1 MAAWSCEAFHA
12 SFRQFHTASFG
23 NFTVFMSGLLLLA
36 FAAVKR
42 IAIIGGGLAGLG
54 TAVSLLDSGACVV
67 HVYDAEPTP
76 GTGGAS
82 AVAAGLLHPFRPN
95 GREIWLGRNG
105 FEATSALV
113 ERCEKL
119 IGARLSGREGLL
131 RLALDA
137 DQAGDLQ
144 AAVSA
149 SAESHGPLDQTWWT
163 REQVQAAHAG
173 TAALGG
179 AFAPSAMSLDTP
191 AYLKALWKLC
201 EAIGAETAEG
211 EVRWR
216 AKRLSSLAELHAAV
230 AAAGEAPYDA
240 VVVANGFGATELAEL
255 RGLALAKA
263 LRPCRGQNLI
273 LAQRPEAPDALRVPL
288 INGDYVVPMD
298 GGRRLLAG
306 ATHEYDPP
314 ERVNRPADETAACAL
329 LLPGLVAM
337 HAPLATARIV
347 GVQAGVRS
355 LPPRSHLGYAP
366 IAGRLP
372 PLGAAAGPDAAHEG
386 EATKSD
392 ATKSSKDATKS
403 SKAATAAAP
412 GAARAATW
420 LFGGLGS
427 RGLIYHA
434 VLGARVAEAVMADDE
449 GRLPEHM
456 RRLDLRSALGAATL
470 SESSSKVL

>member
-1 MAAWSCEAFHA
+1 
-12 SFRQFHTASFG
+12 
-23 NFTVFMSGLLLLA
+23 MSGLLLLA

-201 EAIGAETAEG
+201 EAIGAETQLLYASDWPHWDFDVPSAIWDLPFLSDQG
-211 EVRWR
+211 RRNILGLNAARLFGLEVPARYR
-216 AKRLSSLAELHAAV
+216 SASKEV
-230 AAAGEAPYDA
+230 AAE
-240 VVVANGFGATELAEL
+240 
-255 RGLALAKA
+255 
-263 LRPCRGQNLI
+263 
-273 LAQRPEAPDALRVPL
+273 
-288 INGDYVVPMD
+288 
-298 GGRRLLAG
+298 
-306 ATHEYDPP
+306 
-314 ERVNRPADETAACAL
+314 
-329 LLPGLVAM
+329 
-337 HAPLATARIV
+337 
-347 GVQAGVRS
+347 
-355 LPPRSHLGYAP
+355 
-366 IAGRLP
+366 
-372 PLGAAAGPDAAHEG
+372 
-386 EATKSD
+386 
-392 ATKSSKDATKS
+392 
-403 SKAATAAAP
+403 
-412 GAARAATW
+412 
-420 LFGGLGS
+420 
-427 RGLIYHA
+427 
-434 VLGARVAEAVMADDE
+434 
-449 GRLPEHM
+449 
-456 RRLDLRSALGAATL
+456 
-470 SESSSKVL
+470 